1 MVDLAPFRALRYDP
15 AVAGDAASTSA
26 PAYDELE
33 ALAYASHRVASPYTV
48 LELIA
53 AGAAG
58 DYDTAGA
65 TYRRWRRTGVLRLDP
80 VPALYRYEE
89 HELRGGVPAVQRGL
103 LGALALEPLD
113 AGGAVLPH
121 EHVDPARVA
130 ARRRRLRAV
139 PADLAPVFTVA
150 TALPSE
156 VSALLATPPA
166 AAPLLA
172 CSDEAGIDHRVWAL
186 DDPDAIAA
194 VRRALRDVRVVL
206 ADGHHRYA
214 AALAARGSAPASQ
227 RTLVYLCD
235 ATVDGPRLA
244 PVHRLVTGLGRDVV
258 ERLAADF
265 AITPAAPDDL
275 VARVARAGPGTLG
288 LRLRGGRAWT
298 LVARD
303 PEALATDLPAQR
315 SPRWRRLDS
324 ALLELA
330 VLPRLGVRPD
340 AVSHH
345 ADATAAAAQVEQ
357 GRAALFVLA
366 PVDVATVVALAEGG
380 ERMPPKTT
388 SFRPKPRTGLVM
400 RALDDGDGPWGP

>member
-33 ALAYASHRVASPYTV
+33 PFAYASHRTASPYTV

-53 AGAAG
+53 AGADG
-58 DYDTAGA
+58 DYGAAGS

-80 VPALYRYEE
+80 TPAFYRYEE
-89 HELRGGVPAVQRGL
+89 HELRGGIPAVQRGIV
-103 LGALALEPLD
+103 GALALEPLQP
-113 AGGAVLPH
+113 GSHVLAH
-121 EHVDPARVA
+121 EHVDAARVA
-130 ARRRRLRAV
+130 TRLARLRAV
-139 PADLAPVFTVA
+139 PADLAPVFAVA
-150 TALPSE
+150 TRLPPE
-156 VSALLATPPA
+156 VSALLAAPPTTPP
-166 AAPLLA
+166 LVA
-172 CSDEAGIDHRVWAL
+172 CSDEAGVDHRVWAVT
-186 DDPDAIAA
+186 DPDAVAT
-194 VRRALRDVRVVL
+194 VRRALRDVHVVL

-214 AALAARGSAPASQ
+214 AALAARDGSAAGQ

-265 AITPAAPDDL
+265 VLTPVPAEGL

-288 LRLRGGRAWT
+288 LRLPGGRAWT

-303 PEALATDLPAQR
+303 PEALAARLPRQR
-315 SPRWRRLDS
+315 SARWRRLDT

-330 VLPRLGVRPD
+330 VLPRLGVPPEAISHSTD
-340 AVSHH
+340 A
-345 ADATAAAAQVEQ
+345 AAATAAVEAA
-357 GRAALFVLA
+357 GDAALFVLA
-366 PVDVATVVALAEGG
+366 PIDVATVVAIASGG

-388 SFRPKPRTGLVM
+388 SFRPKPRSGLIM
-400 RALDDGDGPWGP
+400 RALDADADRT